1 MGKGRAWPGSPWG
14 SAPCLLV
21 ADVPPAIHGI
31 KSFRQSRSTAT
42 ASESS
47 RDEIHNH
54 GFQRFQPQIQGVPQG
69 SWNTGGPAD
78 GEKKPTV
85 GKGKQAGIFVLKNPV
100 KILSAAAAQLTPRCI
115 IRDNYQH
122 RKPHLN
128 QKDAATTIT
137 QTNPSTHRTA
147 ERILLGMKGNTAP
160 IPAQNQ
166 PQPHCNSITTN
177 SITVQNN
184 VSRHSQELVNKFP
197 SPQLTRP
204 VYYFQQ
210 RSQFMARSGSA
221 EAFPRFS

>member
-1 MGKGRAWPGSPWG
+1 MGKGKR
-14 SAPCLLV
+14 
-21 ADVPPAIHGI
+21 
-31 KSFRQSRSTAT
+31 
-42 ASESS
+42 
-47 RDEIHNH
+47 
-54 GFQRFQPQIQGVPQG
+54 
-69 SWNTGGPAD
+69 
-78 GEKKPTV
+78 
-85 GKGKQAGIFVLKNPV
+85 AGIFVLKNPG

-128 QKDAATTIT
+128 QKDAATTIA

-166 PQPHCNSITTN
+166 PQPHCNSITA
-177 SITVQNN
+177 QNN

-204 VYYFQQ
+204 YVCLLLWAMLPPAFLFICRVYYFQQ